1 MFIVN
6 PLSGKQFANLFSTHP
21 PLEERIRRLTGA
33 GPSNFSGPGDS
44 AGRKPTMTEQSRKFW
59 DSLS

>member
-6 PLSGKQFANLFSTHP
+6 PLSGRQFASLFSTHP
-21 PLEERIRRLTGA
+21 PLEERIRRLTGT
-33 GPSNFSGPGDS
+33 GPSNGAGPRESQGQKS
-44 AGRKPTMTEQSRKFW
+44 SMTEQSRKFW